1 MDMRRST
8 RRPKIDR
15 IQVDYCRTTTVYPR
29 TAEERARWKSLTR
42 SHTEH
47 LILDRF
53 SGTLELQ
60 FELAPGC
67 SVTHKYQLKEQ
78 VADLL
83 DRFSEDALFADSY
96 PQTES
101 GVEQPGGEEN
111 LVQDPTRSTAYLIT
125 IRYRSKRDRMISG
138 SYDKN
143 RLPADYP
150 RFMQPVFSLIRE
162 LSFGEMIFP
171 EVYEKSCRKKGELI
185 YCSVVFDDGPKTYYY
200 RTEDD
205 SLDAG
210 DRVVVP
216 AGKDNHLAIAEIVKV
231 EYFLP
236 ESVPFPLEKTKMILR
251 QYTEEDYD
259 EIDI

>member
-1 MDMRRST
+1 MSCST
-8 RRPKIDR
+8 THGPEIDR

-29 TAEERARWKSLTR
+29 TSEERARWRPFSR

-78 VADLL
+78 VTDLL
-83 DRFSEDALFADSY
+83 DRFSEGALFADSY
-96 PQTES
+96 PQTEA
-101 GVEQPGGEEN
+101 GVEQTGGEEY
-111 LVQDPTRSTAYLIT
+111 LVQDSKRSTAYLIT
-125 IRYRSKRDRMISG
+125 IRYRGNRERRISG

-143 RLPADYP
+143 CLPADYP
-150 RFMQPVFSLIRE
+150 QFMRPIFSLIQE
-162 LSFGEMIFP
+162 FSFGEMIFP
-171 EVYEKSCRKKGELI
+171 EVYEKSRRKKGELI
-185 YCSVVFDDGPKTYYY
+185 YCSVEFLDGGSKTYYY

-205 SLDAG
+205 SLEEG
-210 DRVVVP
+210 DEVVVP
-216 AGKDNHLAIAEIVKV
+216 AGKDNHLAIAEIVDV

-236 ESVPFPLEKTKMILR
+236 DSVPFPLEKTKMILR
-251 QYTEEDYD
+251 RCTEEDYG
-259 EIDI
+259 EIDV